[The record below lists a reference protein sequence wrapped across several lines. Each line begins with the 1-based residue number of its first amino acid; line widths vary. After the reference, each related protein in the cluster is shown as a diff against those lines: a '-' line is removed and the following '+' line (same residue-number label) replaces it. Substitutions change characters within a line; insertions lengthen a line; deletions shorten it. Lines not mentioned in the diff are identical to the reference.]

1 MDEKIELETLELPNS
16 VQIHI
21 QQIVKQNSSLSSQ
34 YAKELGT
41 VLTTLAVLPFKDK
54 IQRESFFD
62 KIQSLQGYHI
72 VEIFNVGVTPRQK
85 SARESSVQI
94 LQDVAKLFDICAS
107 FCYSREVPMRVS
119 FDLYLS
125 ALKFCF
131 PSDNEQSLPITVV
144 SLLLELVQTFQ
155 HRRIKAELK
164 SSANFEMFGRFDV
177 TTSDFFEKI
186 LDLFE
191 RWRHDG
197 YLLEIISQTVRLA
210 TADEK
215 LAIKL
220 VEDETLQGKQ
230 TLSSFLLVKWMK
242 LLELAF

>member
-41 VLTTLAVLPFKDK
+41 VLTALAVLPFKDE
-54 IQRESFFD
+54 IQRESFFH

-72 VEIFNVGVTPRQK
+72 IEIFNLGVDPRQK

-94 LQDVAKLFDICAS
+94 LEDVTKLFDTCIS
-107 FCYSREVPMRVS
+107 FCYTSEVPLRVS

-131 PSDNEQSLPITVV
+131 LSDNEQSLPITVF

-155 HRRIKAELK
+155 HRRINAELK
-164 SSANFEMFGRFDV
+164 
-177 TTSDFFEKI
+177 
-186 LDLFE
+186 
-191 RWRHDG
+191 
-197 YLLEIISQTVRLA
+197 
-210 TADEK
+210 
-215 LAIKL
+215 
-220 VEDETLQGKQ
+220 
-230 TLSSFLLVKWMK
+230 
-242 LLELAF
+242 

>member
-21 QQIVKQNSSLSSQ
+21 QQIVKQNSSLSNQ

-41 VLTTLAVLPFKDK
+41 VLTTLAVLPFKDG
-54 IQRESFFD
+54 IQRENFFD

-72 VEIFNVGVTPRQK
+72 IEIFNVGVAPRAPRQK

-94 LQDVAKLFDICAS
+94 LQDVTKLFDICAS
-107 FCYSREVPMRVS
+107 FCYTREVPMRIS

-164 SSANFEMFGRFDV
+164 SSANFEMFRRLDV
-177 TTSDFFEKI
+177 TTSDFFGKI

-191 RWRHDG
+191 RRRHDG
-197 YLLEIISQTVRLA
+197 YLLEIINQTVRLA

-220 VEDETLQGKQ
+220 VEDAT
-230 TLSSFLLVKWMK
+230 
-242 LLELAF
+242 